1 MNAGFCCSVAKL
13 CPILCDPM
21 VCSTPGLP
29 APHHL
34 PEFAQVHV
42 RWISDSIQPSHS
54 HAGLSD
60 SKACAHDHKHDRG
73 KGRSH
78 VIQEAKNK
86 LLFFSRVL
94 PQQDWWQD
102 HICVAFS
109 CSAIKTL
116 QAWPPLHKSLHIL
129 LQTPSTQKLG
139 QDQWVQEP
147 SYV

>member
-1 MNAGFCCSVAKL
+1 MQVVAVQL
-13 CPILCDPM
+13 LSH
-21 VCSTPGLP
+21 VRFFVTPWSAAHWASLP
-29 APHHL
+29 L
-34 PEFAQVHV
+34 TISRSFAQVHV

-54 HAGLSD
+54 RAGLSD
-60 SKACAHDHKHDRG
+60 SKACAHDHEHGRG

-109 CSAIKTL
+109 CSAIETL
-116 QAWPPLHKSLHIL
+116 QAWPPFHKSLHIL

-139 QDQWVQEP
+139 QNQWVQEP